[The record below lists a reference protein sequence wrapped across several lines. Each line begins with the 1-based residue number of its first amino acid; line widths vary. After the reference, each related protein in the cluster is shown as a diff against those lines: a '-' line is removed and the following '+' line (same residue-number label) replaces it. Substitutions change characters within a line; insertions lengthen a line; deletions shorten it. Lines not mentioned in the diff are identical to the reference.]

1 MNNQLTKSLSL
12 ILGLA
17 IVGSVAFGIEKVYAE
32 EAQTSTKILAQL
44 PSPVRRVNNPRAFV
58 EECKI
63 KLAPISGCQVVQ
75 YIIVSEYT
83 CGAKAASWEYN
94 KTRYVLM
101 SWSKINDNDLIL
113 LARRAAKADL

>member
-63 KLAPISGCQVVQ
+63 KLFPNILAEPKQPAGN
-75 YIIVSEYT
+75 II
-83 CGAKAASWEYN
+83 K
-94 KTRYVLM
+94 
-101 SWSKINDNDLIL
+101 
-113 LARRAAKADL
+113 RATY